1 MARVKGTILIDF
13 VKVIKSD
20 KQGRFDPYLS
30 AEDKKVI
37 AERILPSAWYPYGT
51 YKNCFTGVVAV
62 VGNNNLQ
69 TVRQWGRLYG
79 EAIITGVYKGIIK
92 EGAPLESLAKYSTH
106 IHNLFDFG
114 ELEAVPLSAAEA
126 EMVMRGFD
134 SDFEPQFHMMRG
146 WLERSVELCG
156 AREIKSDFSM
166 KSWDGAPE
174 TRLTIAWRL

>member
-1 MARVKGTILIDF
+1 MARVKGTIIIDF
-13 VKVIKSD
+13 VKVVKSD
-20 KQGRFDPYLS
+20 KTGRFDQYLT
-30 AEDKKVI
+30 AEDKKII
-37 AERILPSAWYPYGT
+37 AERILPSAWYPYET

-79 EAIITGVYKGIIK
+79 EAIITGVYKGIVK
-92 EGAPLESLAKYSTH
+92 EGAPLDSLAKYSTH
-106 IHNLFDFG
+106 IRNLFDFG
-114 ELEAVPLSAAEA
+114 EFVTVPLSAEGA

-134 SDFEPQFHMMRG
+134 PDFEPQYHIMRG

-156 AREIKSDFSM
+156 ARDIKSDFSM

-174 TRLTIAWRL
+174 TRLALSWRI